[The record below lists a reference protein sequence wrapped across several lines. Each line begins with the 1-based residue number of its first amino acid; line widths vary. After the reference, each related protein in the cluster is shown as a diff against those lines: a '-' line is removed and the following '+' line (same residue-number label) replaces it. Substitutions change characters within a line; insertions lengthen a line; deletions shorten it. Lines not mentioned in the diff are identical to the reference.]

1 VPASRIAK
9 SKLLGELAT
18 IFSYIVAL
26 GDLVVSVLPFG
37 PKVRGCPAEDCGFL
51 MAIKIRSTN
60 SFGGEV
66 KPSVPC
72 RKTLRHVKDPYRYE
86 QKEPRR
92 KSSAISRQ
100 VSSASLLG
108 TSAGYCQRA
117 LVVES
122 GMIRTQI
129 RKTQEITDGRSV
141 WDALCDTNL

>member
-18 IFSYIVAL
+18 IFSAPNHVAL

-86 QKEPRR
+86 QKEL
-92 KSSAISRQ
+92 RQ